1 MILHSPNFKYNWYK
15 LLALFYTILLS
26 NWPNWQFL
34 RVCTFR
40 GNLLFSFLYFLFH
53 NWLSETFLQENEN
66 NTGWRRAWR
75 RAAVLYYRQ
84 SFGAE
89 PENDEG
95 KAGRLAFPTIEA
107 LTTSLTER
115 MSEQRKRPAKIP
127 IWLSIVRVARHRRS
141 TANQSRDCD
150 IMRQRRPTQKIC
162 HRCCM
167 DLGNPC
173 EHTTSTNRLS
183 RRKNKK
189 RTKKSTRSWLRHC
202 T

>member
-53 NWLSETFLQENEN
+53 FWLSETFLQENEN

-95 KAGRLAFPTIEA
+95 KAGAPSVSDHRGLDHISHRTHERAAEA
-107 LTTSLTER
+107 PGENCDLIIYR
-115 MSEQRKRPAKIP
+115 
-127 IWLSIVRVARHRRS
+127 ARRAAPSFHR
-141 TANQSRDCD
+141 QSV
-150 IMRQRRPTQKIC
+150 T
-162 HRCCM
+162 
-167 DLGNPC
+167 
-173 EHTTSTNRLS
+173 
-183 RRKNKK
+183 
-189 RTKKSTRSWLRHC
+189 WLRHHAS
-202 T
+202 TTTNAENLSPLLHGPGKSLRTYDVYEPFV